1 MLRRVEVCTSGVYLH
16 DLSESIHQC
25 KVVNA
30 VTNSFG
36 SARYIFRSWL
46 SDYTRCLF
54 VRVTKSLGW
63 SFSLLLSS
71 LYPSHTFPWP
81 HRNLKYALELVNVV
95 ADSRYKLYE
104 DFVNEEGRRLGE
116 YLGAVRQAVL
126 YGLEGGGSDPFRVIS
141 SE

>member
-1 MLRRVEVCTSGVYLH
+1 VLFICMTCLNQY
-16 DLSESIHQC
+16 I
-25 KVVNA
+25 
-30 VTNSFG
+30 
-36 SARYIFRSWL
+36 SARWSTPSRTHPDPPDIYSGAGYPITLVACSFASQNPWVG
-46 SDYTRCLF
+46 LF
-54 VRVTKSLGW
+54 
-63 SFSLLLSS
+63 FSLLLSS
-71 LYPSHTFPWP
+71 PYPSHAFPWP
-81 HRNLKYALELVNVV
+81 YRNLKYALELVNVV